1 MADREPHG
9 QALHAAE
16 AACRQSG
23 ARLTRSR
30 RDVLALL
37 LAAERPLTAYEILER
52 LRPKDRAATAAG
64 VYRSLE
70 FLTAHRLAHRI
81 ESSKAFVACVF
92 PEHAHP
98 SQMLVCRRCGT
109 AVETE
114 DSRVVEAAENL
125 GRRLGFALDRG
136 ALELTGLCPSCQG

>member
-1 MADREPHG
+1 MADRDPHG

-70 FLTAHRLAHRI
+70 FLTAHGLAHRI

-114 DSRVVEAAENL
+114 DSRVVEAAESL

-136 ALELTGLCPSCQG
+136 ALELTGLCSSCQG

>member
-1 MADREPHG
+1 MGDYDPHG
-9 QALHAAE
+9 QALRAAE
-16 AACRQSG
+16 AVCRQSG
-23 ARLTRSR
+23 ARLTRLR
-30 RDVLALL
+30 RDALALL

-114 DSRVVEAAENL
+114 DRRVVEAAENL

-136 ALELTGLCPSCQG
+136 ALELTGLCRSCQV

>member
-1 MADREPHG
+1 MTDRHPLG
-9 QALHAAE
+9 QALQAAE
-16 AACRQSG
+16 AFCRRSG
-23 ARLTRSR
+23 ARLTRLR

-37 LAAERPLTAYEILER
+37 LVAERPLTAYEILER

-70 FLTAHRLAHRI
+70 FLTAHRLVHRI

-92 PEHAHP
+92 PEHVHP

-114 DSRVVEAAENL
+114 DGRVVEAAENL

-136 ALELTGLCPSCQG
+136 ALELTGLCSSCQG

>member
-1 MADREPHG
+1 MADRDPNW

-16 AACRQSG
+16 AICRQAG
-23 ARLTRSR
+23 ARLTRLR
-30 RDVLALL
+30 REVLALL

-64 VYRSLE
+64 VYRSLD
-70 FLTAHRLAHRI
+70 FLSTHRLAHRI

-136 ALELTGLCPSCQG
+136 ALELTGLCSSCQV